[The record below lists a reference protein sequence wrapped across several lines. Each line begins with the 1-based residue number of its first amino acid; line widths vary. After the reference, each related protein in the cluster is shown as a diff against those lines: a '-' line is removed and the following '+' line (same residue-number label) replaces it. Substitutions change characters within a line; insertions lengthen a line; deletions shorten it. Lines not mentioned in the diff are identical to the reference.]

1 MLLSPF
7 LLSCIA
13 LLPPLPIIKT
23 LSDFPMFPF
32 ISFAY
37 LYLEVLT
44 LSSHTL
50 IYRLSSYVTSALG
63 TQAHSNKVLD
73 VANILELA
81 EDFMHGWKWSP
92 QTTAQVNK
100 HILYKEAM

>member
-1 MLLSPF
+1 MILYDYLD
-7 LLSCIA
+7 
-13 LLPPLPIIKT
+13 T

-44 LSSHTL
+44 PPSHTL
-50 IYRLSSYVTSALG
+50 IYCLSSYVTSALG
-63 TQAHSNKVLD
+63 TQGHSNKVLD

-81 EDFMHGWKWSP
+81 EDFMHGWKWSL
-92 QTTAQVNK
+92 QTTPQVNK
-100 HILYKEAM
+100 HVLYKEAM